1 MAWRIEF
8 TGSAR
13 KQLKKLDKDEA
24 RLVLSFLRQRVAP
37 LEDPR
42 QLGKPL
48 KGQLVELWRYR
59 AGDYRI
65 VCDIRDE
72 EILVLVVRVGH
83 RKDVYRK

>member
-13 KQLKKLDKDEA
+13 KQLKKLDKEEA

-42 QLGKPL
+42 QSGKPL
-48 KGQLVELWRYR
+48 KGQFAELWRYR
-59 AGDYRI
+59 VGDYRI
-65 VCDIRDE
+65 VCDIRDDE
-72 EILVLVVRVGH
+72 VLVLVIRVGH
-83 RKDVYRK
+83 RKDV

>member
-1 MAWRIEF
+1 LAWRIEF

-24 RLVLSFLRQRVAP
+24 RLVLSFLRERVAP

-42 QLGKPL
+42 KLGKPL
-48 KGQLVELWRYR
+48 KGQSAELWRYR

-65 VCDIRDE
+65 VCDIQDE
-72 EILVLVVRVGH
+72 KVLVLVVRVGH
-83 RKDVYRK
+83 RKDI

>member
-24 RLVLSFLRQRVAP
+24 GLVLSFLRERVAP

-42 QLGKPL
+42 QFGKPL
-48 KGQLVELWRYR
+48 KGQFAELWRYR
-59 AGDYRI
+59 VGDYRI
-65 VCDIRDE
+65 VCDIRDDE
-72 EILVLVVRVGH
+72 VLVLVVRVGH
-83 RKDVYRK
+83 RKDVYR

>member
-24 RLVLSFLRQRVAP
+24 RLVLSFLRERVAP

-48 KGQLVELWRYR
+48 KGQSAELWRYR

-65 VCDIRDE
+65 VCDIQDE
-72 EILVLVVRVGH
+72 KVLVLVVRVGH
-83 RKDVYRK
+83 RKDI

>member
-24 RLVLSFLRQRVAP
+24 RLVLSFLRERVAP

-42 QLGKPL
+42 KLGKPL
-48 KGQLVELWRYR
+48 KGQSAELWRYR

-65 VCDIRDE
+65 VCDIQDE
-72 EILVLVVRVGH
+72 KVLVLVVRVGH
-83 RKDVYRK
+83 RKDI

>member
-13 KQLKKLDKDEA
+13 KQLKKLDKDKA
-24 RLVLSFLRQRVAP
+24 RLVLSFLRERVAP

-42 QLGKPL
+42 KLGKPL
-48 KGQLVELWRYR
+48 KGQSAELWRYR

-65 VCDIRDE
+65 VCDIQDE
-72 EILVLVVRVGH
+72 KVLVLVVRVGH
-83 RKDVYRK
+83 RKDI

>member
-1 MAWRIEF
+1 LAWRIEF

-24 RLVLSFLRQRVAP
+24 RLVLSFLRERVAP

-48 KGQLVELWRYR
+48 KGQSAELWRYR

-65 VCDIRDE
+65 VCDIQDE
-72 EILVLVVRVGH
+72 KVLVLVVRVGH
-83 RKDVYRK
+83 RKDI